1 MQRKS
6 LPPQLGM
13 SSYDKD
19 LMKRKYDAGKYQEG
33 FIREKGHLS
42 GVGAPNLNSNN
53 GRDCK

>member
-33 FIREKGHLS
+33 FIREEGHLS